1 MKMATR
7 EIMYQ
12 ALKAHAIGHI
22 EKHKA
27 NVEIYLNQSVG
38 IGEHGDILETI
49 EKELNIIA
57 QYHDQLEVLEKYFKD
72 TTI

>member
-1 MKMATR
+1 MATR

-49 EKELNIIA
+49 EKELDIIA
-57 QYHDQLEVLEKYFKD
+57 QYHDQLEVIEKYFETKE
-72 TTI
+72 